1 MTIPSW
7 QRLLALLTYL
17 LPWSDGLPFGRSL
30 TSLFPVLQWLSLP
43 ALPLVLI
50 EQAIPFGGFILFL
63 VLFLGVV
70 RNQRVPYFIRFN
82 ALQAILLDI
91 ILIVLSLAFNLLLA
105 PWAGTLQCGPWPTP
119 SSWGCSCW
127 CCSGSSSA
135 CAARKPTSPACLKQF
150 ACSCRVDDPPLMNR
164 AHPHPISHR
173 PFRRP
178 RRIA

>member
-7 QRLLALLTYL
+7 QRFLALLTYL

-105 PWAGTLQCGPWPTP
+105 PLGGNFAVRTLANTVFLGMLVLVLFGIIQCLRGKEADIP
-119 SSWGCSCW
+119 SLSE
-127 CCSGSSSA
+127 A
-135 CAARKPTSPACLKQF
+135 VRMQL
-150 ACSCRVDDPPLMNR
+150 
-164 AHPHPISHR
+164 
-173 PFRRP
+173 
-178 RRIA
+178 

>member
-105 PWAGTLQCGPWPTP
+105 PPGRELCGADPGQHRLPGDARAGAVRDHPVPARQ
-119 SSWGCSCW
+119 
-127 CCSGSSSA
+127 GS
-135 CAARKPTSPACLKQF
+135 R
-150 ACSCRVDDPPLMNR
+150 
-164 AHPHPISHR
+164 HPQPV
-173 PFRRP
+173 
-178 RRIA
+178 

>member
-43 ALPLVLI
+43 ARPLVLV

-70 RNQRVPYFIRFN
+70 RNPRVPYFIRFN

-105 PWAGTLQCGPWPTP
+105 PLGGNFAVRTLANTIFLGMLVLVLFGIIQCLRGKEADIP
-119 SSWGCSCW
+119 SLSE
-127 CCSGSSSA
+127 A
-135 CAARKPTSPACLKQF
+135 VRMQL
-150 ACSCRVDDPPLMNR
+150 
-164 AHPHPISHR
+164 
-173 PFRRP
+173 
-178 RRIA
+178 

>member
-105 PWAGTLQCGPWPTP
+105 PLGGNFAVRTLANTVFLGMLVLLLVAVVQCIRGKEPDVP
-119 SSWGCSCW
+119 SLSE
-127 CCSGSSSA
+127 A
-135 CAARKPTSPACLKQF
+135 VRMQL
-150 ACSCRVDDPPLMNR
+150 
-164 AHPHPISHR
+164 
-173 PFRRP
+173 
-178 RRIA
+178 

>member
-1 MTIPSW
+1 MTIPRW

-30 TSLFPVLQWLSLP
+30 TSLFPMLQWLSLP
-43 ALPLVLI
+43 ALPLVLV

-70 RNQRVPYFIRFN
+70 RNPRVPYFIRFN

-105 PWAGTLQCGPWPTP
+105 PLGGNFAVRTLANTIFLGMLVLVLFGIIQCLRGKEADIP
-119 SSWGCSCW
+119 SLSE
-127 CCSGSSSA
+127 A
-135 CAARKPTSPACLKQF
+135 VRMQL
-150 ACSCRVDDPPLMNR
+150 
-164 AHPHPISHR
+164 
-173 PFRRP
+173 
-178 RRIA
+178 

>member
-30 TSLFPVLQWLSLP
+30 TSLFPILQWLSLP
-43 ALPLVLI
+43 ALPLVLV

-70 RNQRVPYFIRFN
+70 RNPRVPYFIRFN

-91 ILIVLSLAFNLLLA
+91 ILVVLSLAFNLLLA
-105 PWAGTLQCGPWPTP
+105 PLGGNFAVRTLANTIFLGMLVLVLFGIIQCLRGKEADIP
-119 SSWGCSCW
+119 SLSE
-127 CCSGSSSA
+127 A
-135 CAARKPTSPACLKQF
+135 VRTQL
-150 ACSCRVDDPPLMNR
+150 
-164 AHPHPISHR
+164 
-173 PFRRP
+173 
-178 RRIA
+178 

>member
-43 ALPLVLI
+43 ALPLVMV

-63 VLFLGVV
+63 VLFLGIV
-70 RNQRVPYFIRFN
+70 RNPRVPYFIRFN

-105 PWAGTLQCGPWPTP
+105 PLGGNFAVRTLANTIFLGMLVLVLFGIIQCLRGKEADIP
-119 SSWGCSCW
+119 SLSE
-127 CCSGSSSA
+127 A
-135 CAARKPTSPACLKQF
+135 VRMQL
-150 ACSCRVDDPPLMNR
+150 
-164 AHPHPISHR
+164 
-173 PFRRP
+173 
-178 RRIA
+178 

>member
-30 TSLFPVLQWLSLP
+30 TSLFPMLQWLSLP
-43 ALPLVLI
+43 ALPLVLV
-50 EQAIPFGGFILFL
+50 EQAIPFGSFILFL

-70 RNQRVPYFIRFN
+70 RNPRVPYFIRFN

-105 PWAGTLQCGPWPTP
+105 PLGGNFAVRTLANTIFLGILVLVLFGIIQCLRGKEADIP
-119 SSWGCSCW
+119 SLSE
-127 CCSGSSSA
+127 A
-135 CAARKPTSPACLKQF
+135 VRMQL
-150 ACSCRVDDPPLMNR
+150 
-164 AHPHPISHR
+164 
-173 PFRRP
+173 
-178 RRIA
+178 

>member
-30 TSLFPVLQWLSLP
+30 TSLFPVLQWLHLP

-105 PWAGTLQCGPWPTP
+105 PLGGNFAVRTLANTVFLGMLVLVLFGIIQCLRGKEADIP
-119 SSWGCSCW
+119 SLSE
-127 CCSGSSSA
+127 A
-135 CAARKPTSPACLKQF
+135 VRMQL
-150 ACSCRVDDPPLMNR
+150 
-164 AHPHPISHR
+164 
-173 PFRRP
+173 
-178 RRIA
+178 

>member
-30 TSLFPVLQWLSLP
+30 TGLFPMLQWLSLP
-43 ALPLVLI
+43 ALPLVLV

-70 RNQRVPYFIRFN
+70 RNPRVPYFIRFN

-105 PWAGTLQCGPWPTP
+105 PLGGNFAVRTLANTIFLGMLVLVLFGIIQCLRGKEADIP
-119 SSWGCSCW
+119 SLSE
-127 CCSGSSSA
+127 A
-135 CAARKPTSPACLKQF
+135 VRMQL
-150 ACSCRVDDPPLMNR
+150 
-164 AHPHPISHR
+164 
-173 PFRRP
+173 
-178 RRIA
+178 

>member
-91 ILIVLSLAFNLLLA
+91 ILIVLSLAFKLLLA
-105 PWAGTLQCGPWPTP
+105 PLGGNFAVRTLANTVFLGMLVLVLFGIIQCLRGKEADIP
-119 SSWGCSCW
+119 SLSE
-127 CCSGSSSA
+127 A
-135 CAARKPTSPACLKQF
+135 VRMQL
-150 ACSCRVDDPPLMNR
+150 
-164 AHPHPISHR
+164 
-173 PFRRP
+173 
-178 RRIA
+178 

>member
-43 ALPLVLI
+43 ALPLLLV

-70 RNQRVPYFIRFN
+70 RNPRVPYFIRFN

-105 PWAGTLQCGPWPTP
+105 PLGGNFAVRTLANTIFLGMLVLVLFGIIQCLRGKEADIP
-119 SSWGCSCW
+119 SLSE
-127 CCSGSSSA
+127 A
-135 CAARKPTSPACLKQF
+135 VRMQL
-150 ACSCRVDDPPLMNR
+150 
-164 AHPHPISHR
+164 
-173 PFRRP
+173 
-178 RRIA
+178 

>member
-82 ALQAILLDI
+82 TLQAILLDI

-105 PWAGTLQCGPWPTP
+105 PLGGNFAVRTLANTVFLGMLVLVLFGIIQCLRGKEADIP
-119 SSWGCSCW
+119 SLSE
-127 CCSGSSSA
+127 A
-135 CAARKPTSPACLKQF
+135 VRMQL
-150 ACSCRVDDPPLMNR
+150 
-164 AHPHPISHR
+164 
-173 PFRRP
+173 
-178 RRIA
+178 

>member
-17 LPWSDGLPFGRSL
+17 MPWSDGLPFGRSL

-105 PWAGTLQCGPWPTP
+105 PLGGNFAVRTLANTVFLGMLVLVLFGIIQCLRGKEADIP
-119 SSWGCSCW
+119 SLSE
-127 CCSGSSSA
+127 A
-135 CAARKPTSPACLKQF
+135 VRMQL
-150 ACSCRVDDPPLMNR
+150 
-164 AHPHPISHR
+164 
-173 PFRRP
+173 
-178 RRIA
+178 

>member
-30 TSLFPVLQWLSLP
+30 TSLFPMLQWLSLP
-43 ALPLVLI
+43 ALPLVLV
-50 EQAIPFGGFILFL
+50 EQAIPFGSFILFL

-70 RNQRVPYFIRFN
+70 RNPRVPYFIRFN

-105 PWAGTLQCGPWPTP
+105 PLGGNFAVRTLANTIFLGMLVLVLFGIIQCLRGKEADIP
-119 SSWGCSCW
+119 SLSE
-127 CCSGSSSA
+127 A
-135 CAARKPTSPACLKQF
+135 VRMQL
-150 ACSCRVDDPPLMNR
+150 
-164 AHPHPISHR
+164 
-173 PFRRP
+173 
-178 RRIA
+178 

>member
-30 TSLFPVLQWLSLP
+30 IGLFPMLQWLSLP
-43 ALPLVLI
+43 ALPLILI

-70 RNQRVPYFIRFN
+70 RNPRVPYFIRFN

-105 PWAGTLQCGPWPTP
+105 PLGGNFAVRTLANTIFLGVLVLVLFGIVQCLRGKEADIP
-119 SSWGCSCW
+119 SLSE
-127 CCSGSSSA
+127 A
-135 CAARKPTSPACLKQF
+135 VRMQL
-150 ACSCRVDDPPLMNR
+150 
-164 AHPHPISHR
+164 
-173 PFRRP
+173 
-178 RRIA
+178 

>member
-30 TSLFPVLQWLSLP
+30 IGLFPMLQWLSLP
-43 ALPLVLI
+43 ALPLILI

-70 RNQRVPYFIRFN
+70 RNPRVPYFIRFN

-105 PWAGTLQCGPWPTP
+105 PLGGNFAVRTLANTIFLGMLVLVLFGIIQCLRGKEADIP
-119 SSWGCSCW
+119 SLSE
-127 CCSGSSSA
+127 A
-135 CAARKPTSPACLKQF
+135 VRMQL
-150 ACSCRVDDPPLMNR
+150 
-164 AHPHPISHR
+164 
-173 PFRRP
+173 
-178 RRIA
+178 

>member
-30 TSLFPVLQWLSLP
+30 TSLFPMLQWLSLP
-43 ALPLVLI
+43 ALPLVLV

-70 RNQRVPYFIRFN
+70 RNPRVPYFIRFT

-105 PWAGTLQCGPWPTP
+105 PLGGNFAVRTLANTIFLGMLVLVLFGIIQCLRGKEADIP
-119 SSWGCSCW
+119 SLSE
-127 CCSGSSSA
+127 A
-135 CAARKPTSPACLKQF
+135 VRMQL
-150 ACSCRVDDPPLMNR
+150 
-164 AHPHPISHR
+164 
-173 PFRRP
+173 
-178 RRIA
+178 

>member
-91 ILIVLSLAFNLLLA
+91 ILIVLSLAFNLLLDADAAANA
-105 PWAGTLQCGPWPTP
+105 PDEQDADNDARE
-119 SSWGCSCW
+119 
-127 CCSGSSSA
+127 SGDGI
-135 CAARKPTSPACLKQF
+135 K
-150 ACSCRVDDPPLMNR
+150 
-164 AHPHPISHR
+164 
-173 PFRRP
+173 
-178 RRIA
+178 

>member
-105 PWAGTLQCGPWPTP
+105 PLGGNFAVRTLANTVFLGMLVLVLFGIIQCLRGKE
-119 SSWGCSCW
+119 
-127 CCSGSSSA
+127 A
-135 CAARKPTSPACLKQF
+135 
-150 ACSCRVDDPPLMNR
+150 D
-164 AHPHPISHR
+164 I
-173 PFRRP
+173 
-178 RRIA
+178 

>member
-30 TSLFPVLQWLSLP
+30 TSIFPVLQWLSLP
-43 ALPLVLI
+43 ALPLVLV
-50 EQAIPFGGFILFL
+50 EQAIPFGGFVLFL

-70 RNQRVPYFIRFN
+70 RNPRVPYFIRFN

-105 PWAGTLQCGPWPTP
+105 PLGGNFAVRTLANTIFLGMLVLVLFGIIQCLRGKEADIP
-119 SSWGCSCW
+119 SLSE
-127 CCSGSSSA
+127 A
-135 CAARKPTSPACLKQF
+135 VRMQL
-150 ACSCRVDDPPLMNR
+150 
-164 AHPHPISHR
+164 
-173 PFRRP
+173 
-178 RRIA
+178 